1 MIGVDKEG
9 KIHIIDFKT
18 SKYTFWNAYPPNIQL
33 TSIYQSDLGILTE
46 DDFYTDSGRL
56 SRKARN
62 VLRAI
67 KDDNKNAKIDLEWQN
82 GRAVVVNKI
91 RPFVSLPNAQYGQQL
106 SSYEDYSNQLTAYA
120 EMLKA
125 EGFDV
130 ASIEILPIKVQYDYE
145 FTEAGKGLN
154 SATLEPRV
162 FLTFSSK
169 MLSILDGIESR
180 DDQAL

>member
-1 MIGVDKEG
+1 
-9 KIHIIDFKT
+9 
-18 SKYTFWNAYPPNIQL
+18 
-33 TSIYQSDLGILTE
+33 
-46 DDFYTDSGRL
+46 
-56 SRKARN
+56 
-62 VLRAI
+62 
-67 KDDNKNAKIDLEWQN
+67 
-82 GRAVVVNKI
+82 
-91 RPFVSLPNAQYGQQL
+91 
-106 SSYEDYSNQLTAYA
+106 
-120 EMLKA
+120 MLKA

-130 ASIEILPIKVQYDYE
+130 ASIEILPVKVQYDYE

>member
-1 MIGVDKEG
+1 M
-9 KIHIIDFKT
+9 
-18 SKYTFWNAYPPNIQL
+18 
-33 TSIYQSDLGILTE
+33 
-46 DDFYTDSGRL
+46 

-67 KDDNKNAKIDLEWQN
+67 KDDNKDAKIDLEWQN

-130 ASIEILPIKVQYDYE
+130 ASIEILPIKV
-145 FTEAGKGLN
+145 
-154 SATLEPRV
+154 
-162 FLTFSSK
+162 
-169 MLSILDGIESR
+169 
-180 DDQAL
+180 